1 MFYFSST
8 TIKTIHFNKVET
20 DHLQNV
26 LLFQLTVLTT
36 HHNNNRENRV
46 VLKITNIL
54 NASSGLAFVVL
65 VAEVYFAIDALLSF
79 VNCFALPAL

>member
-1 MFYFSST
+1 M
-8 TIKTIHFNKVET
+8 
-20 DHLQNV
+20 